1 MRGLLGGVVIHFEVF
16 ILSDLLLSLEYF
28 FLIIAINFRLF
39 IFIASNLF
47 FGHLLPDQFKILV
60 IATWLDSR

>member
-39 IFIASNLF
+39 IF
-47 FGHLLPDQFKILV
+47 LLSYAAAV
-60 IATWLDSR
+60 TYY